1 MNPKTSEFL
10 RRFGS
15 LIGLILLCIII
26 ALMSDNFLSMKNIIN
41 VARQS
46 SITALLALGVL
57 LPILTGGTDLSVG
70 SIQGFTMCF
79 MAYMVVTVKM
89 NSILGMVLT
98 LAVGL
103 GIGMVNGLLLTKLK
117 LPHPFI
123 STLGMLN
130 IARGFALIITD
141 GMPISGLPYEVRWL
155 GFADIGPVPAC
166 VVLVAV
172 VCILMYIM
180 LNHTPFGRH
189 IYAIGGSAEAARLSG
204 VNVSSVMN
212 WVFAIGGF
220 LYALGGIVLAG
231 RVNSGYPLAGLGAE
245 LDAIAGAVIGGA
257 SLFGGEG
264 TVMGTIIGVLI
275 MGVLRNG
282 LNLLNVSAFWQ
293 TSIIGMVV
301 ILAVWVDVLRRT
313 AEYKAAVAKKA

>member
-15 LIGLILLCIII
+15 LIGLILLCIVI
-26 ALMSDNFLSMKNIIN
+26 ALLSDKFLSVKNLLN

-79 MAYMVVTVKM
+79 MAYMAVTCQM
-89 NSILGMVLT
+89 NSALAIVLT
-98 LAVGL
+98 LMVGL
-103 GIGMVNGLLLTKLK
+103 GIGLVNGLLLTKLR

-130 IARGFALIITD
+130 IARGMALIITD
-141 GMPISGLPYEVRWL
+141 GMPISGLPKSIRWL
-155 GFADIGPVPAC
+155 GFADVGGLPASVIL
-166 VVLVAV
+166 VVV
-172 VCILMYIM
+172 VCILMHIM

-189 IYAIGGSAEAARLSG
+189 IYAIGGSPEAARLSG
-204 VNVSSVMN
+204 VNVTWVMN
-212 WVFAIGGF
+212 GVFALAGL

-245 LDAIAGAVIGGA
+245 LEAIAGAVIGGA

-264 TVMGTIIGVLI
+264 TVIGTIIGVLI

-293 TSIIGMVV
+293 TSIIGLVV

-313 AEYKAAVAKKA
+313 AEYKASVAK

>member
-1 MNPKTSEFL
+1 
-10 RRFGS
+10 
-15 LIGLILLCIII
+15 
-26 ALMSDNFLSMKNIIN
+26 
-41 VARQS
+41 
-46 SITALLALGVL
+46 
-57 LPILTGGTDLSVG
+57 
-70 SIQGFTMCF
+70 

-172 VCILMYIM
+172 VCVLMYIM

-189 IYAIGGSAEAARLSG
+189 IYAIGGSMEAARLSG
-204 VNVSSVMN
+204 VNTTSVMN

-293 TSIIGMVV
+293 TSVIGMVV
-301 ILAVWVDVLRRT
+301 ILAVWIDVLRRT
-313 AEYKAAVAKKA
+313 AEYKTAVAKKA

>member
-1 MNPKTSEFL
+1 MNAKTSEFL

-26 ALMSDNFLSMKNIIN
+26 ALLSEKFLTLKNLVN
-41 VARQS
+41 VTRQS

-79 MAYMVVTVKM
+79 MAYMVVTCKM
-89 NSILGMVLT
+89 NSAVGIILT
-98 LAVGL
+98 LLVGF
-103 GIGMVNGLLLTKLK
+103 GIGLVNGLLLTKLR

-130 IARGFALIITD
+130 IARGMALIITD
-141 GMPISGLPYEVRWL
+141 GMPISGLPGPVRWL
-155 GFADIGPVPAC
+155 GFADVGGLPAS
-166 VVLVAV
+166 VILVLV
-172 VCILMYIM
+172 VCILMQIM

-189 IYAIGGSAEAARLSG
+189 IYAIGGSSEAARLSG
-204 VNVSSVMN
+204 VNVNRVMN
-212 WVFAIGGF
+212 GVFAIAGL

-264 TVMGTIIGVLI
+264 TVIGTIIGVLI

-282 LNLLNVSAFWQ
+282 LNLLNVSSFWQ
-293 TSIIGMVV
+293 TSIIGLVV

-313 AEYKAAVAKKA
+313 AEYKASVAK